1 LNSLSEIELFGIPVE
16 VGWKERGAAV
26 ITVGIV
32 GASGYT
38 GGEAIRILLR
48 HPEVQIVQATSES
61 NAGHFVYTIHPNLRK
76 QCQLKFIPIA
86 QLQPCDVLFL
96 CLPHGSA
103 MRRIGQ
109 LEPLARLIIDLSAD
123 FRLRKPE
130 DYVTWYGH
138 AHESPDYL
146 GRFVYGIP
154 ELHRE
159 TIKTSR
165 FLTGAGCLATASI
178 LGLRPLFLHDVVARR
193 EVIVEAKVG
202 SSAAGD
208 TPSLSTHHPE
218 RSGSM
223 RSFQA
228 TGHRHTAE
236 ILQEVGLGRPLEVH
250 FSATAIEAVRGILA
264 TCHVFL
270 KDGVEEKDIWKV
282 YRAEYGDEPFIR
294 IVKDRQGIYRYPEP
308 KILTGTNYCDIGFEK
323 DPRGPR
329 LVVMSALD
337 NLTKG
342 AAGNGVQAMNLACGL
357 PETTGLDF
365 PGLHPI

>member
-1 LNSLSEIELFGIPVE
+1 
-16 VGWKERGAAV
+16 V

-38 GGEAIRILLR
+38 GGEALRLLLR
-48 HPEVQIVQATSES
+48 HPQVEIVQATSES
-61 NAGHFVYTIHPNLRK
+61 NAGRFLHTIHPNLRK
-76 QCQLKFIPIA
+76 QSQLKFIPIGE
-86 QLQPCDVLFL
+86 LTPCDVLFL

-109 LEPLARLIIDLSAD
+109 LEPLARTLIDLSAD
-123 FRLRKPE
+123 FRLRQAE
-130 DYVTWYGH
+130 DYDTWYGH
-138 AHESPDYL
+138 PHEAPDYL
-146 GRFVYGIP
+146 GRFIYGIP
-154 ELHRE
+154 ELHRTE
-159 TIKTSR
+159 IAGGR
-165 FLTGAGCLATASI
+165 LLTGAGCLATASI
-178 LGLRPLFLHDVVARR
+178 LGLLPLFKHDVLARR
-193 EVIVEAKVG
+193 EVVIEAKVG

-236 ILQEVGLGRPLEVH
+236 ILQELSFGRPLDVH

-270 KDGVEEKDIWKV
+270 KDGLEEKDIWKL
-282 YRAEYGDEPFIR
+282 YRAEYGTEPFIR
-294 IVKDRQGIYRYPEP
+294 IVKERQGIYRYPEP
-308 KILTGTNYCDIGFEK
+308 KILAGTNFCDIGFEK

-329 LVVMSALD
+329 LVVMAALD
-337 NLTKG
+337 NLVKG
-342 AAGNGVQAMNLACGL
+342 AAGNGVQAMNLAHGL
-357 PETTGLDF
+357 PETLGLEF
-365 PGLHPI
+365 PGLHPV